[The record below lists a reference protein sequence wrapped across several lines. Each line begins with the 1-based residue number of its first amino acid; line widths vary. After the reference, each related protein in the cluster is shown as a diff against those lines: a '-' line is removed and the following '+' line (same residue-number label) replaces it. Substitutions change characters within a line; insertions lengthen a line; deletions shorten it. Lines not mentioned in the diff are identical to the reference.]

1 MITLSFA
8 DIVAVFLIVFILY
21 KQTKLQKHLDE
32 LLLLLKAQYQA
43 KTIEFFT
50 LKNGQKTK
58 VENMFLKVSEALPL
72 SIEVKDIFGNM
83 AKVDGAPAWALTDS
97 ALGTLEVAEGGMS
110 AVLKPAGLVGAL
122 KVQVS
127 VDADLGEG
135 VKTILGEL
143 EVQLL
148 SGEAVSVVVSAGEAV
163 PI

>member
-21 KQTKLQKHLDE
+21 KQMKLQKHLDE

-43 KTIEFFT
+43 KSIEFFT

-58 VENMFLKVSEALPL
+58 VVSMFLKVSEALPL
-72 SIEVKDIFGNM
+72 AIEVKDIFGNI
-83 AKVDGAPAWALTDS
+83 AKVDGAPSWALTDS

-110 AVLKPAGLVGAL
+110 AVLKPAGLVGVM

-135 VKTILGEL
+135 VKTLLGEL
-143 EVQLL
+143 DVELL
-148 SGEAVSVVVSAGEAV
+148 PGEAVSVSISAGQAV
-163 PI
+163 PV